1 MPKLQFFILIFFII
15 NNSFGQHSNII
26 TDRPGETISA
36 ITVVKRDVQAEAGYL
51 RQYEK
56 ITSSS
61 KEYFYKHPLLTI
73 KFGLS
78 KRIELRF
85 ISEYATKK
93 EDITTQVI
101 YRTGITNVELGAKV
115 NFLKGASVKP
125 AISLIAHYSFHRLRT
140 FYKGKDSIDGANIR
154 LAFLHNFT
162 ENFSLG
168 YNAGIQWNWFDV
180 PHLYTYTISP
190 KFSFAERWGAFIEL
204 YGFVWTDRTPEN
216 SIDGGLSFLINDNF
230 KVDALLGFGL
240 TKPAPDKFFS
250 IGASYRFNTG
260 K

>member
-36 ITVVKRDVQAEAGYL
+36 ITITKKFLQGEAGYL
-51 RQYEK
+51 KQVEK
-56 ITSSS
+56 NANAS
-61 KEYFYKHPLLTI
+61 KDYYFKHPLFI
-73 KFGLS
+73 IRYGLS
-78 KRIELRF
+78 HCIELRA
-85 ISEYATKK
+85 ITEYATRK
-93 EDITTQVI
+93 EDNVNQDV
-101 YRTGITNVELGAKV
+101 RKTGITNVELGAKV

-140 FYKGKDSIDGANIR
+140 FYKDTIDGANIR

-180 PHLYTYTISP
+180 LHLYTYTISP

-240 TKPAPDKFFS
+240 TKPDPDKFFS